1 MNSLRLSAVCWLV
14 AAFSAVAHPISMSNA
29 VANVREDEVLVELRI
44 MLEDLVLFHSLKADA
59 QTLFKA
65 EDLRKAAV
73 SHDSFLLKHFTLR
86 DGNGEVFKGE
96 VQRRDLSAIPDKGIP
111 QAELMKLHAVYL
123 MRYVPPKKK
132 PKFITVLQQFGGT
145 KAVVPSVMDFM
156 TLQNGVWQSKP
167 TQLQHSRPHTVA
179 FDWENPPTEAPKN
192 WRELRKK
199 REEELQRQL
208 GITSYTGLY
217 SYIYLNDREVRH
229 EILVPLLT
237 FEKWLP
243 IKRANPEFL
252 EVEEQDAMR
261 GQIAEWFRNRNPVE
275 IDGIPVKPVLQ
286 RLQFFGL
293 DIQDFAQ
300 NAKPRRISAYQAR
313 LGIIL
318 SYPAKAPPTR
328 VNLTWEVFHESA
340 PFLRSIVYD
349 RNAKPSEE
357 FFVKDQPRF
366 EWVRKGPVPVSA
378 PFKLDWDV
386 ANSPTEIQQAP
397 AIPKPEKKGGQ
408 NVPNIDGKSTKST
421 EAIPQRISKVSY
433 ILIGIGFA
441 GAAFTW
447 MLYRNHPQRI
457 IRSFGILTIWLFGAF
472 FFRNHIPDADQTT
485 PTNQITSTNQIAS
498 TNSAPILDL
507 SNRTAIL
514 LQNIYRAYDYGDPS
528 DVYDALEH
536 SITGDLLEE
545 LFLKIRSGLRMQEQG
560 GAIANVQN
568 VKISSIKRVP
578 NAGATFHCTWNVTG
592 TVEHW
597 GHIHTRENQYSA
609 NITLD
614 ITREGRGRIS
624 EFEVTNEKRVRF
636 ETGLRLFDDG

>member
-1 MNSLRLSAVCWLV
+1 MNSLRLSAVCWLA

-96 VQRRDLSAIPDKGIP
+96 VQRRDLSAIPDEGVP
-111 QAELMKLHAVYL
+111 QAELMKQHAVYL

-132 PKFITVLQQFGGT
+132 PKFITVLQQFGGS

-167 TQLQHSRPHTVA
+167 TQLQHGRPHSVT

-199 REEELQRQL
+199 REEELQRKL

-237 FEKWLP
+237 FEEWLP

-252 EVEEQDAMR
+252 EVAEQDAMR

-300 NAKPRRISAYQAR
+300 NAEPRRISAYQAR

-318 SYPAKAPPTR
+318 SYPAKAPPNR

-349 RNAKPSEE
+349 RNANPTEE
-357 FFVKDQPRF
+357 FFVKDQPDF
-366 EWVRKGPVPVSA
+366 EWIREGETPVVASFQTDWTPIQSKRK
-378 PFKLDWDV
+378 
-386 ANSPTEIQQAP
+386 
-397 AIPKPEKKGGQ
+397 
-408 NVPNIDGKSTKST
+408 
-421 EAIPQRISKVSY
+421 ISNVSY
-433 ILIGIGFA
+433 GLIGIAFA
-441 GAAFTW
+441 GGAFTW
-447 MLYRNHPQRI
+447 MLYRNHPQCI
-457 IRSFGILTIWLFGAF
+457 PRSLGVAGIWLIGAF
-472 FFRNHIPDADQTT
+472 MFKDHVPVADRPLAPDFTKH
-485 PTNQITSTNQIAS
+485 
-498 TNSAPILDL
+498 
-507 SNRTAIL
+507 TATL
-514 LQNIYRAYDYGDPS
+514 LQNIYRAYDYGDQS
-528 DVYDALEH
+528 DVYDALAH
-536 SITGDLLEE
+536 SVNGPLLDE
-545 LFLKIRSGLRMQEQG
+545 LFLKIQSGLRMKEQG
-560 GAIANVQN
+560 GAIANVQE
-568 VKISSIKRVP
+568 VRIVSIKP
-578 NAGATFHCTWNVTG
+578 ALDNPESLDCTWNVTG

-609 NITLD
+609 RVKLD
-614 ITREGRGRIS
+614 VSEKGRGRIS
-624 EFEVTNEKRVRF
+624 KFEVTNEKRVRF
-636 ETGLRLFDDG
+636 ETGLRMFDDG

>member
-1 MNSLRLSAVCWLV
+1 
-14 AAFSAVAHPISMSNA
+14 MSNA

-86 DGNGEVFKGE
+86 DGSGEVFKGE
-96 VQRRDLSAIPDKGIP
+96 VQRRDLSAIPDEGVP
-111 QAELMKLHAVYL
+111 QAELMKQHAVYL

-132 PKFITVLQQFGGT
+132 PKFITVLQQFGGS

-167 TQLQHSRPHTVA
+167 TQLQHGRPHSVT

-199 REEELQRQL
+199 REEELQRKL

-237 FEKWLP
+237 FEEWLP

-252 EVEEQDAMR
+252 EVAEQDAMR

-300 NAKPRRISAYQAR
+300 NAEPRRISAYQAR

-318 SYPAKAPPTR
+318 SYPAKAPPNR
-328 VNLTWEVFHESA
+328 VNLTWEVFQESA

-349 RNAKPSEE
+349 RNANPTEE
-357 FFVKDQPRF
+357 FFVKDQPDF
-366 EWVRKGPVPVSA
+366 EWIREGETPAVASFQTDWTPIQSKRK
-378 PFKLDWDV
+378 
-386 ANSPTEIQQAP
+386 
-397 AIPKPEKKGGQ
+397 
-408 NVPNIDGKSTKST
+408 
-421 EAIPQRISKVSY
+421 ISNVSY
-433 ILIGIGFA
+433 GLIGIAFA
-441 GAAFTW
+441 GGAFTW
-447 MLYRNHPQRI
+447 MLYRNHPQCI
-457 IRSFGILTIWLFGAF
+457 PRSLGVAGIWLIGAF
-472 FFRNHIPDADQTT
+472 MFKDHVPVANRPLAPDFTKHT
-485 PTNQITSTNQIAS
+485 IT
-498 TNSAPILDL
+498 
-507 SNRTAIL
+507 L
-514 LQNIYRAYDYGDPS
+514 LQNIYRAYDYGDQS
-528 DVYDALEH
+528 DVYDALAH
-536 SITGDLLEE
+536 SVNGPLLDE
-545 LFLKIRSGLRMQEQG
+545 LFLKIQSGLRMQEQG
-560 GAIANVQN
+560 GAIANVQE
-568 VKISSIKRVP
+568 VRIVSIKP
-578 NAGATFHCTWNVTG
+578 ALDNPESLDCKWNVTG

-609 NITLD
+609 RIKLD
-614 ITREGRGRIS
+614 VSEKGRGRIS
-624 EFEVTNEKRVRF
+624 KFEVTNEKRVRF
-636 ETGLRLFDDG
+636 ETGLRMFDDG

>member
-1 MNSLRLSAVCWLV
+1 
-14 AAFSAVAHPISMSNA
+14 MSNA

-96 VQRRDLSAIPDKGIP
+96 VQRRDLSAIPDEGVP
-111 QAELMKLHAVYL
+111 QAELMKQHAVYL

-132 PKFITVLQQFGGT
+132 PKFITVLQQFGGS

-167 TQLQHSRPHTVA
+167 TQLQHGRPHSVT

-199 REEELQRQL
+199 REEELQRKL

-237 FEKWLP
+237 FEEWLP
-243 IKRANPEFL
+243 VKRANPEFL
-252 EVEEQDAMR
+252 EVTEQDAIR

-318 SYPAKAPPTR
+318 SYPAKAPPNR
-328 VNLTWEVFHESA
+328 VNLTWEVFQESA

-349 RNAKPSEE
+349 RNANPTEE
-357 FFVKDQPRF
+357 FFVKDQPDF
-366 EWVRKGPVPVSA
+366 EWIREGETPAVASFQTDWTPIQSKRK
-378 PFKLDWDV
+378 
-386 ANSPTEIQQAP
+386 
-397 AIPKPEKKGGQ
+397 
-408 NVPNIDGKSTKST
+408 
-421 EAIPQRISKVSY
+421 ISNVSY
-433 ILIGIGFA
+433 GLIGIAFA
-441 GAAFTW
+441 GGAFTW
-447 MLYRNHPQRI
+447 MLYRNHPQCI
-457 IRSFGILTIWLFGAF
+457 PRSLGVAGIWLIGAF
-472 FFRNHIPDADQTT
+472 MFKDHIPLADR
-485 PTNQITSTNQIAS
+485 PLA
-498 TNSAPILDL
+498 LDFTKH
-507 SNRTAIL
+507 TATL
-514 LQNIYRAYDYGDPS
+514 LQNIYRAYDYGDQS
-528 DVYDALEH
+528 DVYDALAH
-536 SITGDLLEE
+536 SVNGPLLDE
-545 LFLKIRSGLRMQEQG
+545 LFLKIQSGLRMQEQG
-560 GAIANVQN
+560 GAIANVQE
-568 VKISSIKRVP
+568 VRIVSIKP
-578 NAGATFHCTWNVTG
+578 ALDNPESLDCKWNVTG

-609 NITLD
+609 RIKLD
-614 ITREGRGRIS
+614 VSEKGRGRIS
-624 EFEVTNEKRVRF
+624 KFEVTNEKRVRF
-636 ETGLRLFDDG
+636 ETGLRMFDDG

>member
-1 MNSLRLSAVCWLV
+1 
-14 AAFSAVAHPISMSNA
+14 MSNA

-96 VQRRDLSAIPDKGIP
+96 VQRRDLSAIPDEGVP
-111 QAELMKLHAVYL
+111 QAELMKQHAVYL

-132 PKFITVLQQFGGT
+132 PKFITVLQQFGGS

-167 TQLQHSRPHTVA
+167 TQLQHGRPHSVT

-199 REEELQRQL
+199 REEELQRKL

-229 EILVPLLT
+229 EILVPLLS
-237 FEKWLP
+237 FEEWLP
-243 IKRANPEFL
+243 IKRANPEFI
-252 EVEEQDAMR
+252 EVAEQDAMR

-300 NAKPRRISAYQAR
+300 NAEPRRISAYQAR

-318 SYPAKAPPTR
+318 SYPAKAPPNR
-328 VNLTWEVFHESA
+328 VNLTWEVFQESA

-349 RNAKPSEE
+349 RNANPTEE
-357 FFVKDQPRF
+357 FFVKDQPDF
-366 EWVRKGPVPVSA
+366 EWIREGETPAVASFQTDWTPIQSKRKISNVS
-378 PFKLDWDV
+378 F
-386 ANSPTEIQQAP
+386 
-397 AIPKPEKKGGQ
+397 G
-408 NVPNIDGKSTKST
+408 
-421 EAIPQRISKVSY
+421 
-433 ILIGIGFA
+433 LIGIAFA
-441 GAAFTW
+441 GGAFTW
-447 MLYRNHPQRI
+447 MLYRNHPQCI
-457 IRSFGILTIWLFGAF
+457 PRSLGVAGIWLIGAF
-472 FFRNHIPDADQTT
+472 MFKDHVPVADRPLAPDFTKHTT
-485 PTNQITSTNQIAS
+485 T
-498 TNSAPILDL
+498 
-507 SNRTAIL
+507 L
-514 LQNIYRAYDYGDPS
+514 LQNIYRAYDYGDQS
-528 DVYDALEH
+528 DVYDALAH
-536 SITGDLLEE
+536 SVNGPLLDE
-545 LFLKIRSGLRMQEQG
+545 LFLKIQSGLRMQEQG
-560 GAIANVQN
+560 GAIANVQE
-568 VKISSIKRVP
+568 VRIVSIKP
-578 NAGATFHCTWNVTG
+578 ALDNPESLDCKWNVTG

-609 NITLD
+609 RIKLD
-614 ITREGRGRIS
+614 VSEKGRGRIS
-624 EFEVTNEKRVRF
+624 KFEVTNEKRVRF
-636 ETGLRLFDDG
+636 ETGLRMFDDG

>member
-1 MNSLRLSAVCWLV
+1 
-14 AAFSAVAHPISMSNA
+14 MSNA

-96 VQRRDLSAIPDKGIP
+96 VQRRDLSAIPDEGVP
-111 QAELMKLHAVYL
+111 QAELMKQHAIYL

-132 PKFITVLQQFGGT
+132 PKFITVLQQFGGS

-167 TQLQHSRPHTVA
+167 TQLQHGRPHSVT

-199 REEELQRQL
+199 REEELQRKL

-237 FEKWLP
+237 FEEWLP
-243 IKRANPEFL
+243 IKRANPEFI
-252 EVEEQDAMR
+252 EVAEQDAMR

-275 IDGIPVKPVLQ
+275 IDGIPVNPVLQ

-300 NAKPRRISAYQAR
+300 NAEPRRISAYQAR

-318 SYPAKAPPTR
+318 SYPAKAPPNR
-328 VNLTWEVFHESA
+328 VNLTWEVFQESA

-349 RNAKPSEE
+349 RNANPTEE
-357 FFVKDQPRF
+357 FFVKDQPDF
-366 EWVRKGPVPVSA
+366 EWIREGETPAVASFQTDWTPIQSKRK
-378 PFKLDWDV
+378 
-386 ANSPTEIQQAP
+386 
-397 AIPKPEKKGGQ
+397 
-408 NVPNIDGKSTKST
+408 
-421 EAIPQRISKVSY
+421 ISKVSY
-433 ILIGIGFA
+433 GLIGIAFA
-441 GAAFTW
+441 GGAFTW
-447 MLYRNHPQRI
+447 MLYRNHPQCI
-457 IRSFGILTIWLFGAF
+457 PRSLGVAGIWLIGAF
-472 FFRNHIPDADQTT
+472 MFKDHVPVEDRPLAPDFTKH
-485 PTNQITSTNQIAS
+485 
-498 TNSAPILDL
+498 
-507 SNRTAIL
+507 TATL
-514 LQNIYRAYDYGDPS
+514 LQNIYRAYDYGDQS
-528 DVYDALEH
+528 DVYDALAH
-536 SITGDLLEE
+536 SVNGPLLDE
-545 LFLKIRSGLRMQEQG
+545 LFLKIQSGLRMQEQG
-560 GAIANVQN
+560 GAIANVQE
-568 VKISSIKRVP
+568 VGVVSIKPVLHNP
-578 NAGATFHCTWNVTG
+578 ESLDCKWNVTG

-609 NITLD
+609 RIKLD
-614 ITREGRGRIS
+614 VSEKGRGRIS
-624 EFEVTNEKRVRF
+624 KFEVTNEKRVRF
-636 ETGLRLFDDG
+636 ETGLRMFDDG

>member
-1 MNSLRLSAVCWLV
+1 
-14 AAFSAVAHPISMSNA
+14 MSNA

-65 EDLRKAAV
+65 GDLRKAAV

-96 VQRRDLSAIPDKGIP
+96 VQRRDLSAIPDEGVP
-111 QAELMKLHAVYL
+111 QAELMKQHAVYL

-132 PKFITVLQQFGGT
+132 PKFITVLQQFGGS

-156 TLQNGVWQSKP
+156 TLQNGIWQSKP
-167 TQLQHSRPHTVA
+167 TQLQHGRPHSVT
-179 FDWENPPTEAPKN
+179 FDWEKPPTEAPKN

-199 REEELQRQL
+199 REEELQRKL

-237 FEKWLP
+237 FEEWLP
-243 IKRANPEFL
+243 VKRANPEFL
-252 EVEEQDAMR
+252 EVAEQDAMR

-300 NAKPRRISAYQAR
+300 NTEPRRISAYQAR

-318 SYPAKAPPTR
+318 SYPAKAPPNR

-349 RNAKPSEE
+349 RNANPTEE
-357 FFVKDQPRF
+357 FFVKDQPDF
-366 EWVRKGPVPVSA
+366 EWIREGETPVVASFQTDWTPIQSKRK
-378 PFKLDWDV
+378 
-386 ANSPTEIQQAP
+386 
-397 AIPKPEKKGGQ
+397 
-408 NVPNIDGKSTKST
+408 
-421 EAIPQRISKVSY
+421 ISNVSY
-433 ILIGIGFA
+433 GLIGIAFA
-441 GAAFTW
+441 GGAFTW
-447 MLYRNHPQRI
+447 MLYRNHPQCI
-457 IRSFGILTIWLFGAF
+457 PRSLGVAGIWLIGAF
-472 FFRNHIPDADQTT
+472 MFKDHVPVADRPLAPDFTKH
-485 PTNQITSTNQIAS
+485 
-498 TNSAPILDL
+498 
-507 SNRTAIL
+507 TATL
-514 LQNIYRAYDYGDPS
+514 LQNIYRAYDYGDQS
-528 DVYDALEH
+528 DVYDALAH
-536 SITGDLLEE
+536 SVNGPLLDE
-545 LFLKIRSGLRMQEQG
+545 LFLKIQSGLRMKEQG
-560 GAIANVQN
+560 GAIAIVQE
-568 VKISSIKRVP
+568 VRIVSIKP
-578 NAGATFHCTWNVTG
+578 ALDNPESLDCKWNVTG

-609 NITLD
+609 RVKLD
-614 ITREGRGRIS
+614 VSEKGRGRIS
-624 EFEVTNEKRVRF
+624 KFEVTNEKRVRF
-636 ETGLRLFDDG
+636 ETGLRMFDDG

>member
-1 MNSLRLSAVCWLV
+1 
-14 AAFSAVAHPISMSNA
+14 MSNA

-73 SHDSFLLKHFTLR
+73 SHDLFLLKNFTLR

-96 VQRRDLSAIPDKGIP
+96 VQRRDLSAIPDEGVP
-111 QAELMKLHAVYL
+111 QAELMKQHAVYL

-132 PKFITVLQQFGGT
+132 PKFITVLQQFGGS

-167 TQLQHSRPHTVA
+167 TQLQHGRPHSVT

-199 REEELQRQL
+199 REEELQRKL

-237 FEKWLP
+237 FEEWLP

-252 EVEEQDAMR
+252 EVAEQDAMR

-300 NAKPRRISAYQAR
+300 NAEPRRISAYQAR

-318 SYPAKAPPTR
+318 SYPAKAPPNR
-328 VNLTWEVFHESA
+328 VNLTWEVFQESA

-349 RNAKPSEE
+349 RNANPTEE
-357 FFVKDQPRF
+357 FFVKDQPDF
-366 EWVRKGPVPVSA
+366 EWIREGETPAVASFQTDWTPIQSKRK
-378 PFKLDWDV
+378 
-386 ANSPTEIQQAP
+386 
-397 AIPKPEKKGGQ
+397 
-408 NVPNIDGKSTKST
+408 
-421 EAIPQRISKVSY
+421 ISNVSY
-433 ILIGIGFA
+433 GLIGIAFA
-441 GAAFTW
+441 GGAFTW
-447 MLYRNHPQRI
+447 MLYRNHPQCI
-457 IRSFGILTIWLFGAF
+457 PRSLGVAGIWLIGAF
-472 FFRNHIPDADQTT
+472 MFKDHVPVADRPLAPDFTKHTT
-485 PTNQITSTNQIAS
+485 T
-498 TNSAPILDL
+498 
-507 SNRTAIL
+507 L
-514 LQNIYRAYDYGDPS
+514 LQNIYRAYDYGDQS
-528 DVYDALEH
+528 DVYDALAH
-536 SITGDLLEE
+536 SVNGPLLDE
-545 LFLKIRSGLRMQEQG
+545 LFLKIQSGLRMQEQG
-560 GAIANVQN
+560 GAIANVQE
-568 VKISSIKRVP
+568 VRIVSIKP
-578 NAGATFHCTWNVTG
+578 ALDNPESLDCKWNVTG

-609 NITLD
+609 RIKLD
-614 ITREGRGRIS
+614 VSEKGRGRIS
-624 EFEVTNEKRVRF
+624 KFEVTNEKRVRF
-636 ETGLRLFDDG
+636 ETGLRMFDDG

>member
-1 MNSLRLSAVCWLV
+1 
-14 AAFSAVAHPISMSNA
+14 MSNA

-96 VQRRDLSAIPDKGIP
+96 VQRRDLSAIPDEGVP
-111 QAELMKLHAVYL
+111 QAELMKQHAVYL
-123 MRYVPPKKK
+123 MRYVPPKMK
-132 PKFITVLQQFGGT
+132 PKFITVLQQFGGS

-167 TQLQHSRPHTVA
+167 TQLQHGRPHSVT

-199 REEELQRQL
+199 REEELQRKL

-237 FEKWLP
+237 FEEWLP

-300 NAKPRRISAYQAR
+300 NAEPRRISAYQAR

-318 SYPAKAPPTR
+318 SYPAKAPPNR
-328 VNLTWEVFHESA
+328 VNLTWEVFQESA

-349 RNAKPSEE
+349 RNANPTEE
-357 FFVKDQPRF
+357 FFVKDQPDF
-366 EWVRKGPVPVSA
+366 EWIREGETPAVASFQTDWTQIQSKRK
-378 PFKLDWDV
+378 
-386 ANSPTEIQQAP
+386 
-397 AIPKPEKKGGQ
+397 
-408 NVPNIDGKSTKST
+408 
-421 EAIPQRISKVSY
+421 ISNVSY
-433 ILIGIGFA
+433 GLIGIAFA
-441 GAAFTW
+441 GGAFTW
-447 MLYRNHPQRI
+447 MLYRNHPQCI
-457 IRSFGILTIWLFGAF
+457 PRSLGVAGIWLIGAF
-472 FFRNHIPDADQTT
+472 MFKDHVPVADRPLAPDFTKHTT
-485 PTNQITSTNQIAS
+485 T
-498 TNSAPILDL
+498 
-507 SNRTAIL
+507 L
-514 LQNIYRAYDYGDPS
+514 LQNIYRAYDYGDQS
-528 DVYDALEH
+528 DVYDALAH
-536 SITGDLLEE
+536 SVNGPLLDE
-545 LFLKIRSGLRMQEQG
+545 LFLKIQSGLRMQEQG
-560 GAIANVQN
+560 GAIANVQE
-568 VKISSIKRVP
+568 VRVVSIKP
-578 NAGATFHCTWNVTG
+578 ALDNPESLDCKWNVTG

-609 NITLD
+609 RIKLD
-614 ITREGRGRIS
+614 VSEKGRGRIS
-624 EFEVTNEKRVRF
+624 KFEVTNEKRVRF
-636 ETGLRLFDDG
+636 ETGLRMFDDG

>member
-1 MNSLRLSAVCWLV
+1 
-14 AAFSAVAHPISMSNA
+14 MSNA

-96 VQRRDLSAIPDKGIP
+96 VQRRDLSAIPDEGVP
-111 QAELMKLHAVYL
+111 QAELMKQHAVYL

-132 PKFITVLQQFGGT
+132 PKFITVLQQFGGS

-167 TQLQHSRPHTVA
+167 TQLQHGRPHSVT

-199 REEELQRQL
+199 REEELQRKL

-237 FEKWLP
+237 FEEWLP

-252 EVEEQDAMR
+252 EVAEQDAMR

-300 NAKPRRISAYQAR
+300 NAEPRRISAYQAR

-318 SYPAKAPPTR
+318 SYPAKAPPNR
-328 VNLTWEVFHESA
+328 VNLTWEVFQESA

-349 RNAKPSEE
+349 RNANPTEE
-357 FFVKDQPRF
+357 FFVKDQPDF
-366 EWVRKGPVPVSA
+366 EWIREGETPAVASFQTDWTPIQSKRK
-378 PFKLDWDV
+378 
-386 ANSPTEIQQAP
+386 
-397 AIPKPEKKGGQ
+397 
-408 NVPNIDGKSTKST
+408 
-421 EAIPQRISKVSY
+421 ISNVSY
-433 ILIGIGFA
+433 GLIGIAFA
-441 GAAFTW
+441 GGAFTW
-447 MLYRNHPQRI
+447 MLYRNHPQCI
-457 IRSFGILTIWLFGAF
+457 PRSLGVAGIWLIGAF
-472 FFRNHIPDADQTT
+472 MFKDHEPVANRPLAPDFTKH
-485 PTNQITSTNQIAS
+485 
-498 TNSAPILDL
+498 
-507 SNRTAIL
+507 TAIL
-514 LQNIYRAYDYGDPS
+514 LQNIYRAYDYGDQS
-528 DVYDALEH
+528 DVYDALAH
-536 SITGDLLEE
+536 SVNGPLLDE
-545 LFLKIRSGLRMQEQG
+545 LFLKIQSGLRMQEQG
-560 GAIANVQN
+560 GAIANVQE
-568 VKISSIKRVP
+568 VRIVSIKP
-578 NAGATFHCTWNVTG
+578 ALDNPESLYCKWNVTG

-609 NITLD
+609 RIKLD
-614 ITREGRGRIS
+614 VSEKGRGRIS
-624 EFEVTNEKRVRF
+624 KFEVTNEKRVRF
-636 ETGLRLFDDG
+636 ETGLRMFDDG

>member
-1 MNSLRLSAVCWLV
+1 
-14 AAFSAVAHPISMSNA
+14 MSNA

-44 MLEDLVLFHSLKADA
+44 MLEDLVLFHSLKADT

-65 EDLRKAAV
+65 GDLRKAAV

-96 VQRRDLSAIPDKGIP
+96 VQRRDLSAIPDEGVP
-111 QAELMKLHAVYL
+111 QAELMKQHAVYL

-132 PKFITVLQQFGGT
+132 PEFITVVQQFGGS

-167 TQLQHSRPHTVA
+167 TQLQHGRPHSVT

-199 REEELQRQL
+199 REEELQRKL

-237 FEKWLP
+237 FEEWLP

-261 GQIAEWFRNRNPVE
+261 EQIAEWFRNRNPVE

-300 NAKPRRISAYQAR
+300 NAEPRRISAYQAR

-318 SYPAKAPPTR
+318 SYPAKAPPNR
-328 VNLTWEVFHESA
+328 VNLTWEVFQESA

-349 RNAKPSEE
+349 RNANPTEE
-357 FFVKDQPRF
+357 FFVKDQPDF
-366 EWVRKGPVPVSA
+366 EWIREGEAPIVASFQTDWTPIQSKRK
-378 PFKLDWDV
+378 
-386 ANSPTEIQQAP
+386 
-397 AIPKPEKKGGQ
+397 
-408 NVPNIDGKSTKST
+408 
-421 EAIPQRISKVSY
+421 ISNVSY
-433 ILIGIGFA
+433 GLIGIAFA
-441 GAAFTW
+441 GGAFTW
-447 MLYRNHPQRI
+447 MLYRNHPQCI
-457 IRSFGILTIWLFGAF
+457 PRSLGVAGIWLIGAF
-472 FFRNHIPDADQTT
+472 MFKDHVPVAGRPLAPDFTKHTT
-485 PTNQITSTNQIAS
+485 T
-498 TNSAPILDL
+498 
-507 SNRTAIL
+507 L
-514 LQNIYRAYDYGDPS
+514 LQNIYRAYDYGDQS
-528 DVYDALEH
+528 DVYDALAH
-536 SITGDLLEE
+536 SVNGPLLDE
-545 LFLKIRSGLRMQEQG
+545 LFLLIQSGLRMQEQG
-560 GAIANVQN
+560 GAIANVQE
-568 VKISSIKRVP
+568 VRIESIKPVLDNP
-578 NAGATFHCTWNVTG
+578 ESLDCKWNVTG

-609 NITLD
+609 RIKLD
-614 ITREGRGRIS
+614 VSEKGRGRIS
-624 EFEVTNEKRVRF
+624 KFEVTNEKRVRF
-636 ETGLRLFDDG
+636 ETGLRMFDDG

>member
-1 MNSLRLSAVCWLV
+1 
-14 AAFSAVAHPISMSNA
+14 MSNA

-96 VQRRDLSAIPDKGIP
+96 VQRRDLSAIPDEGVP
-111 QAELMKLHAVYL
+111 QAELMKQHAVYL

-132 PKFITVLQQFGGT
+132 PKFITVLQQFGGS

-167 TQLQHSRPHTVA
+167 TQLQHGRPHSVT

-199 REEELQRQL
+199 REEELQRKL

-237 FEKWLP
+237 FEEWLP

-252 EVEEQDAMR
+252 EVAEQDAMR

-300 NAKPRRISAYQAR
+300 NAEPRRISAYQAR

-318 SYPAKAPPTR
+318 SYPAKAPPNH
-328 VNLTWEVFHESA
+328 VNLTWEVFQESA

-349 RNAKPSEE
+349 RNANPTEE
-357 FFVKDQPRF
+357 FFVKDQPDF
-366 EWVRKGPVPVSA
+366 EWIREGETPAVASFQTDWTPIQSKRK
-378 PFKLDWDV
+378 
-386 ANSPTEIQQAP
+386 
-397 AIPKPEKKGGQ
+397 
-408 NVPNIDGKSTKST
+408 
-421 EAIPQRISKVSY
+421 ISNVSY
-433 ILIGIGFA
+433 GLIGIAFA
-441 GAAFTW
+441 GGAFTW
-447 MLYRNHPQRI
+447 MLYRNHPQCI
-457 IRSFGILTIWLFGAF
+457 PRSLGVAGIWLIGAF
-472 FFRNHIPDADQTT
+472 MFKDHVPVADRPLAPDFTKHTT
-485 PTNQITSTNQIAS
+485 T
-498 TNSAPILDL
+498 
-507 SNRTAIL
+507 L
-514 LQNIYRAYDYGDPS
+514 LQNIYRAYDYGDQS
-528 DVYDALEH
+528 DVYDALAH
-536 SITGDLLEE
+536 SVNGPLLDE
-545 LFLKIRSGLRMQEQG
+545 LFLKIQSGLRMQEQG
-560 GAIANVQN
+560 GAIANVQE
-568 VKISSIKRVP
+568 VRIVSIKPVLHNP
-578 NAGATFHCTWNVTG
+578 ESLDCKWNVTG

-609 NITLD
+609 RIKLD
-614 ITREGRGRIS
+614 VSEKGRGRIS
-624 EFEVTNEKRVRF
+624 KFEVTNEKRVRF
-636 ETGLRLFDDG
+636 ETGLRMFDDG

>member
-1 MNSLRLSAVCWLV
+1 
-14 AAFSAVAHPISMSNA
+14 MSNA

-44 MLEDLVLFHSLKADA
+44 MLEDLVLFHSLKADT

-65 EDLRKAAV
+65 GDLRKAAV

-96 VQRRDLSAIPDKGIP
+96 VQRRDLSAIPDEGVP
-111 QAELMKLHAVYL
+111 QAELMKQHAVYL

-132 PKFITVLQQFGGT
+132 PEFITVVQQFGGS

-167 TQLQHSRPHTVA
+167 TQLQHGRPHSVT

-199 REEELQRQL
+199 REEELQRKL

-237 FEKWLP
+237 FEEWLP

-261 GQIAEWFRNRNPVE
+261 EQIAEWFRNRNPVE

-300 NAKPRRISAYQAR
+300 NAEPRRISAYQAR

-318 SYPAKAPPTR
+318 SYPAKAPPNR
-328 VNLTWEVFHESA
+328 VNLTWEVFQESA

-349 RNAKPSEE
+349 RNANPTEE
-357 FFVKDQPRF
+357 FFVKDQPDF
-366 EWVRKGPVPVSA
+366 EWIREGETPAVASFQTDWTPIQSKRK
-378 PFKLDWDV
+378 
-386 ANSPTEIQQAP
+386 
-397 AIPKPEKKGGQ
+397 
-408 NVPNIDGKSTKST
+408 
-421 EAIPQRISKVSY
+421 ISNVSY
-433 ILIGIGFA
+433 GLIGIAFA
-441 GAAFTW
+441 GGAFTW
-447 MLYRNHPQRI
+447 MLYRNHPQCI
-457 IRSFGILTIWLFGAF
+457 PRSLGVAGIWLIGAF
-472 FFRNHIPDADQTT
+472 MFKDHVPVADRPLAPDFTKHTT
-485 PTNQITSTNQIAS
+485 T
-498 TNSAPILDL
+498 
-507 SNRTAIL
+507 L
-514 LQNIYRAYDYGDPS
+514 LQNIYRAYDYGDQS
-528 DVYDALEH
+528 DVYDALAH
-536 SITGDLLEE
+536 SVNGPLLDE
-545 LFLKIRSGLRMQEQG
+545 LFLKIQSGLRMQEQG
-560 GAIANVQN
+560 GAIANVQE
-568 VKISSIKRVP
+568 VRIESIKPVLDNP
-578 NAGATFHCTWNVTG
+578 ESLDCKWNVTG

-609 NITLD
+609 RIKLD
-614 ITREGRGRIS
+614 VSEKGRGRIS
-624 EFEVTNEKRVRF
+624 KFEVTNEKRVRF
-636 ETGLRLFDDG
+636 ETGLRMFDDG

>member
-1 MNSLRLSAVCWLV
+1 
-14 AAFSAVAHPISMSNA
+14 MSNA

-96 VQRRDLSAIPDKGIP
+96 VQRRDLSAIPDEGVP
-111 QAELMKLHAVYL
+111 QAELMKQHAVYL

-132 PKFITVLQQFGGT
+132 PKFITVLQQFGGS

-167 TQLQHSRPHTVA
+167 TQLQHGRPHSVT

-199 REEELQRQL
+199 REEELQRKL

-237 FEKWLP
+237 FEEWLP
-243 IKRANPEFL
+243 IKRANPEFI
-252 EVEEQDAMR
+252 EVAEQDAMR

-275 IDGIPVKPVLQ
+275 IDGIPVNPVLQ

-300 NAKPRRISAYQAR
+300 NAEPRRISAYQAR

-318 SYPAKAPPTR
+318 SYPAKAPPNR
-328 VNLTWEVFHESA
+328 VNLTWEVFQESA

-349 RNAKPSEE
+349 RNANPTEE
-357 FFVKDQPRF
+357 FFVKDQPDF
-366 EWVRKGPVPVSA
+366 EWIREGETPAVASFQTDWTPIQSKRK
-378 PFKLDWDV
+378 
-386 ANSPTEIQQAP
+386 
-397 AIPKPEKKGGQ
+397 
-408 NVPNIDGKSTKST
+408 
-421 EAIPQRISKVSY
+421 ISNVSY
-433 ILIGIGFA
+433 GLIGIAFA
-441 GAAFTW
+441 GGAFTW
-447 MLYRNHPQRI
+447 MLYRNHPQCI
-457 IRSFGILTIWLFGAF
+457 PRSLGVAGIWLIGAF
-472 FFRNHIPDADQTT
+472 MFKDHIPVADRPLT
-485 PTNQITSTNQIAS
+485 PDFTKH
-498 TNSAPILDL
+498 
-507 SNRTAIL
+507 TATL
-514 LQNIYRAYDYGDPS
+514 LQNIYRAYDYGDQS
-528 DVYDALEH
+528 DVYDALAH
-536 SITGDLLEE
+536 SVNGPLLDE
-545 LFLKIRSGLRMQEQG
+545 LFLKIQSGLRMQEQG
-560 GAIANVQN
+560 GAIANVQE
-568 VKISSIKRVP
+568 VRVVSIKP
-578 NAGATFHCTWNVTG
+578 ALDNPESLDCKWNVTG

-609 NITLD
+609 RIKLD
-614 ITREGRGRIS
+614 VSEKGRGRIS
-624 EFEVTNEKRVRF
+624 KFEVTNEKRVRF
-636 ETGLRLFDDG
+636 ETGLRMFDDG

>member
-1 MNSLRLSAVCWLV
+1 
-14 AAFSAVAHPISMSNA
+14 MSNA

-96 VQRRDLSAIPDKGIP
+96 VQRRDLSAIPDEGVP
-111 QAELMKLHAVYL
+111 QAELMKQHAVYL

-132 PKFITVLQQFGGT
+132 PKFITVLQQFGGS

-167 TQLQHSRPHTVA
+167 TQLQHGRPHSVT

-199 REEELQRQL
+199 REEELQRKL

-237 FEKWLP
+237 FEEWLP

-252 EVEEQDAMR
+252 EVAEQDAMR

-300 NAKPRRISAYQAR
+300 NAEPRRISAYQAR

-318 SYPAKAPPTR
+318 SYPAKAPPNR

-349 RNAKPSEE
+349 RNANPTEE
-357 FFVKDQPRF
+357 FFVKDQPDF
-366 EWVRKGPVPVSA
+366 EWIREGETPAVASFQTDWTPIQSKRK
-378 PFKLDWDV
+378 
-386 ANSPTEIQQAP
+386 
-397 AIPKPEKKGGQ
+397 
-408 NVPNIDGKSTKST
+408 
-421 EAIPQRISKVSY
+421 ISNVSY
-433 ILIGIGFA
+433 GLIGIAFA
-441 GAAFTW
+441 GGAFTW
-447 MLYRNHPQRI
+447 MLYRNHPQCI
-457 IRSFGILTIWLFGAF
+457 PRSLGVAGIWLIGAF
-472 FFRNHIPDADQTT
+472 MFKDHVPVADRPLAPDFTKHTT
-485 PTNQITSTNQIAS
+485 T
-498 TNSAPILDL
+498 
-507 SNRTAIL
+507 L
-514 LQNIYRAYDYGDPS
+514 LQNIYRAYDYGDQS
-528 DVYDALEH
+528 DVYDALAH
-536 SITGDLLEE
+536 SVNGPLLDE
-545 LFLKIRSGLRMQEQG
+545 LFLKIQSGLRMQEQG
-560 GAIANVQN
+560 GAIANVQE
-568 VKISSIKRVP
+568 VRIVSIKP
-578 NAGATFHCTWNVTG
+578 ALDNPESLDCKWNVTG

-609 NITLD
+609 RIKLD
-614 ITREGRGRIS
+614 VSEKGRGRIS
-624 EFEVTNEKRVRF
+624 KFEVTNEKRVRF
-636 ETGLRLFDDG
+636 ETGLRMFDDG

>member
-1 MNSLRLSAVCWLV
+1 
-14 AAFSAVAHPISMSNA
+14 MSNA

-96 VQRRDLSAIPDKGIP
+96 VQRRDLSAIPDEGVP
-111 QAELMKLHAVYL
+111 QAELMKQHAIYL

-132 PKFITVLQQFGGT
+132 PKFITVMQQFGGS

-167 TQLQHSRPHTVA
+167 TQLQHGRPHSVT

-199 REEELQRQL
+199 REEELQRKL

-237 FEKWLP
+237 FEEWLP

-252 EVEEQDAMR
+252 EVAEQDAMR

-275 IDGIPVKPVLQ
+275 IDGIPVNPVLQ

-300 NAKPRRISAYQAR
+300 NAEPRRISAYQAR

-318 SYPAKAPPTR
+318 SYPAKAPPNR
-328 VNLTWEVFHESA
+328 VNLTWEVFQESA

-349 RNAKPSEE
+349 RNANPTEE
-357 FFVKDQPRF
+357 FFVKDQPDF
-366 EWVRKGPVPVSA
+366 EWIREGETPAVASFQTDWTPIQSKRK
-378 PFKLDWDV
+378 
-386 ANSPTEIQQAP
+386 
-397 AIPKPEKKGGQ
+397 
-408 NVPNIDGKSTKST
+408 
-421 EAIPQRISKVSY
+421 ISNVSY
-433 ILIGIGFA
+433 GLIGIAFA
-441 GAAFTW
+441 GGAFTW
-447 MLYRNHPQRI
+447 MLYRNHPQCI
-457 IRSFGILTIWLFGAF
+457 PRSLGVAGIWLIGAF
-472 FFRNHIPDADQTT
+472 MFKDHVPVADRPLAPDFTKHTT
-485 PTNQITSTNQIAS
+485 T
-498 TNSAPILDL
+498 
-507 SNRTAIL
+507 L
-514 LQNIYRAYDYGDPS
+514 LQNIYRAYDYGNQS
-528 DVYDALEH
+528 DVYDALAH
-536 SITGDLLEE
+536 SVNGPLLDE
-545 LFLKIRSGLRMQEQG
+545 LFLKIQSGLRMQEQG
-560 GAIANVQN
+560 GAIANVQE
-568 VKISSIKRVP
+568 VRVVSIKP
-578 NAGATFHCTWNVTG
+578 ALDNPESLDCKWNVTG

-609 NITLD
+609 RIKLD
-614 ITREGRGRIS
+614 VSEKGRGRIS
-624 EFEVTNEKRVRF
+624 KFEVTNEKRVRF
-636 ETGLRLFDDG
+636 ETGLRMFDDG